1 MKKSTLWCVMT
12 LGLCLSGVS
21 HAQIS
26 TEQAHRQLTAAA
38 KQKVLD
44 GSIHLEALLKNNS
57 NDLIVEYVTDTP
69 RLTVRTFA
77 IKLQNVNN
85 RFESVLVV
93 AVGWSYY
100 VNTMVFH

>member
-57 NDLIVEYVTDTP
+57 N
-69 RLTVRTFA
+69 
-77 IKLQNVNN
+77 
-85 RFESVLVV
+85 
-93 AVGWSYY
+93 
-100 VNTMVFH
+100 